1 TVPGATGYRV
11 FGGAQGTT
19 PPDTLVTTT
28 LQNQTSTT
36 ISNLVAGTTY
46 CYSVTAT
53 TATLESPRSVPICA
67 TISGATVVPSAPSTL
82 RLQGPPGIDAVTL
95 AWTNTST
102 NADGFYLYEG
112 DNTVAT
118 IPGLVTSYTLT
129 GWNGAVQH

>member
-1 TVPGATGYRV
+1 M
-11 FGGAQGTT
+11 
-19 PPDTLVTTT
+19 
-28 LQNQTSTT
+28 
-36 ISNLVAGTTY
+36 
-46 CYSVTAT
+46 
-53 TATLESPRSVPICA
+53 PICA

-129 GWNGAVQH
+129 GWNGAVQSYWLGEGFGQILTGMSAWRLNPILEGTFLGGCLFSGRAAGRHVASVL